1 MRHQHNYKL
10 YKSHFLL
17 MFVISIYQR
26 LDDHNTHISTALIF
40 FQFLNFIISVDG
52 VDDDVYADIY
62 SERKKTRLYHF
73 DAAVYLHNSNNIVA
87 ACTQDSL

>member
-1 MRHQHNYKL
+1 
-10 YKSHFLL
+10 

-73 DAAVYLHNSNNIVA
+73 DAAVYLHNSNNIAHRTVYRLYES
-87 ACTQDSL
+87 TSKVKKF